1 MMASARWSIASQTCR
16 FSASLLSLERSFQ
29 AKVTGVCYRH
39 PTPACVQAAGKGFCG
54 GTRATGPYG
63 RGVQYQTGWSEHAS
77 RVTDYPGRTQHK
89 GKKGENLIMANPE
102 VKPAFGKELQAMTDA
117 TGAALVRFG
126 ERTFVVVEVEREPVQ
141 APAGV
146 YQVTDPDEIA
156 DLRDAMDDQENP
168 SYSTAEALEYLRKK
182 RANHGRSE
190 VATESSRRP

>member
-1 MMASARWSIASQTCR
+1 
-16 FSASLLSLERSFQ
+16 
-29 AKVTGVCYRH
+29 
-39 PTPACVQAAGKGFCG
+39 
-54 GTRATGPYG
+54 
-63 RGVQYQTGWSEHAS
+63 
-77 RVTDYPGRTQHK
+77 
-89 GKKGENLIMANPE
+89 MANPE